1 MKIYNRL
8 IFFFFFLSAHRK
20 KKGRRRASCVG
31 EKERALSV
39 ELQAP
44 LWQPFCGFSQH
55 CLTWNFRAESST
67 RVFLKKK
74 DGLIL
79 VHGVLKFN
87 LKNLRKKKEKR
98 QLRQFLQNQLLFIK
112 VEKVL
117 TGPHYSH
124 TLGCLP
130 ECVCAVSESA
140 LLSAV
145 LMYSICRLLH

>member
-1 MKIYNRL
+1 MKIYKNRL
-8 IFFFFFLSAHRK
+8 IFLFSVHRK
-20 KKGRRRASCVG
+20 KKGRRRASRVG

-67 RVFLKKK
+67 RVLLKKK

-87 LKNLRKKKEKR
+87 LKNLRKKKEKKT
-98 QLRQFLQNQLLFIK
+98 IK
-112 VEKVL
+112 TISSNAIIV
-117 TGPHYSH
+117 H
-124 TLGCLP
+124 
-130 ECVCAVSESA
+130 
-140 LLSAV
+140 
-145 LMYSICRLLH
+145 